1 LTIAING
8 DSN

>member
-1 LTIAING
+1 MDSNG